1 MSTRGFTLIEV
12 LVVVTIIG
20 LLATVVLSGM
30 RQARLN
36 AADSRVK
43 QEIVQL
49 RTVMELERAETGSY
63 AAIKSYSGPSFI
75 AAGGSCS
82 GFTGTYASQAQ
93 SVCQALVSATGNSCG
108 SACVYFRS
116 TNPSSPTLFTIMAY
130 LPGSNTYYCLGSSG
144 KYSATTPYPSS
155 GWNEPGCYNNP

>member
-20 LLATVVLSGM
+20 LLATVVLSGV
-30 RQARLN
+30 RQARLK

-43 QEIVQL
+43 QEVVQL
-49 RTVMELERAETGSY
+49 RTVMELERSETGSY
-63 AAIKSYSGPSFI
+63 SAIKNYTGPSFI

-82 GFTGTYASQAQ
+82 GFTGTYAAHAQ
-93 SVCQALVSATGNSCG
+93 SVCEALVAATGDSCG
-108 SACVYFRS
+108 SSCVYFRS

-130 LPGSNTYYCLGSSG
+130 LLGSNTYYCLGSSG
-144 KYSATTPYPSS
+144 KYSATTPFPSS
-155 GWNEPGCYNNP
+155 GWNDPGCYNNP

>member
-20 LLATVVLSGM
+20 LLSTIVLSGV
-30 RQARLN
+30 RQARLK

-43 QEIVQL
+43 QEVVQL
-49 RTVMELERAETGSY
+49 RTVMELERSETGTYS
-63 AAIKSYSGPSFI
+63 AIKNYSGPSFI

-82 GFTGTYASQAQ
+82 GFTGNYAAQAQ
-93 SVCQALVSATGNSCG
+93 SVCQALVDATGSSCG
-108 SACVYFRS
+108 SSCVYFRS

-144 KYSATTPYPSS
+144 KSSATTPYPSP
-155 GWNEPGCYNNP
+155 GWNDAGCYNNP